1 MLRITPRPGRSTL
14 AAGAIALT
22 LLSGCS
28 TSDDGMDRPGQA
40 DSAAQADEAG
50 AADAGSDGADRDLA
64 GDDAQSD
71 AAVPAAADG
80 EAAVDPV
87 SQNLPEDLMIARD
100 AQLGI
105 AVEDVNESAAQV
117 RAAAVAADGWVVS
130 EELSPDNSADRFDGF
145 ATLVLSVPGDKLD
158 ATLDQLGP
166 TGRLTSRVITSLD
179 VTQDFKDTSARIE
192 TLEASVTRVRGLL
205 EDAAGIEDI
214 VFLERELADRE
225 AELDVLK
232 AHVKGLEADVAR
244 STITVHLT
252 ETDPAEAVQLT
263 QDEEPTGFA
272 AGLSAGWDAF
282 LSGVTFVLTA
292 IGALLPFAIVAAII
306 LAPVLWWRRR
316 RASAARRSA
325 EPAEPQPV
333 TSADV

>member
-1 MLRITPRPGRSTL
+1 M
-14 AAGAIALT
+14 
-22 LLSGCS
+22 
-28 TSDDGMDRPGQA
+28 
-40 DSAAQADEAG
+40 
-50 AADAGSDGADRDLA
+50 
-64 GDDAQSD
+64 
-71 AAVPAAADG
+71 
-80 EAAVDPV
+80 

-100 AQLGI
+100 AQVGI

-130 EELSPDNSADRFDGF
+130 EELSPDNSAERFDGF

-158 ATLDQLGP
+158 ATLDQLGH

-179 VTQDFKDTSARIE
+179 VTQDFKDTSARVE

-205 EDAAGIEDI
+205 EDAGGIEDI

-244 STITVHLT
+244 STITVHLA
-252 ETDPAEAVQLT
+252 ETDPAEAVQLA
-263 QDEEPTGFA
+263 QEEDPNGFA

-282 LSGVTFVLTA
+282 LSGVAFVLTA

-316 RASAARRSA
+316 RMHAQSPASEHVDS
-325 EPAEPQPV
+325 
-333 TSADV
+333 

>member
-1 MLRITPRPGRSTL
+1 MLRITPRHGRSTL
-14 AAGAIALT
+14 VAGAIALA
-22 LLSGCS
+22 LLGGCS
-28 TSDDGMDRPGQA
+28 ASSDDAMDEPAPA
-40 DSAAQADEAG
+40 DSAAQAEEAG

-64 GDDAQSD
+64 GEDSQ
-71 AAVPAAADG
+71 AAAAPAAG
-80 EAAVDPV
+80 EGESGVDPV
-87 SQNLPEDLMIARD
+87 SQNLPEGRMIARD

-130 EELSPDNSADRFDGF
+130 EELSPDNSAERFDGF
-145 ATLVLSVPGDKLD
+145 ATLVLSVPGDRLD

-179 VTQDFKDTSARIE
+179 VTQDFTDTSARIE

-205 EDAAGIEDI
+205 EDAGGIEDI

-244 STITVHLT
+244 SSITVHLT
-252 ETDPAEAVQLT
+252 ETDPAEAVQLA
-263 QDEEPTGFA
+263 QEEEPTGFA

-282 LSGVTFVLTA
+282 LSGVAFVLTA
-292 IGALLPFAIVAAII
+292 IGALLPFAIVAALI

-316 RASAARRSA
+316 RASADQRAA
-325 EPAEPQPV
+325 EPVPV
-333 TSADV
+333 PSTEA

>member
-1 MLRITPRPGRSTL
+1 MLRITSRHGRSTL
-14 AAGAIALT
+14 VAGAIALA
-22 LLSGCS
+22 LLGGCS
-28 TSDDGMDRPGQA
+28 ASSEDAMDGPAGA
-40 DSAAQADEAG
+40 DSAVQADEAG

-64 GDDAQSD
+64 GDDSQAG
-71 AAVPAAADG
+71 AAAPAAG
-80 EAAVDPV
+80 EEESSVDPV

-105 AVEDVNESAAQV
+105 AVEDVSESAAQV

-130 EELSPDNSADRFDGF
+130 EELNPDNSAERFDGF
-145 ATLVLSVPGDKLD
+145 AILVLSVPGDGLD

-205 EDAAGIEDI
+205 EDAGGIEDI

-252 ETDPAEAVQLT
+252 ETDPAEAVQVA
-263 QDEEPTGFA
+263 QDEDPTGFA

-282 LSGVTFVLTA
+282 LSGVAFVLTA
-292 IGALLPFAIVAAII
+292 IGALLPFAIVAAVI

-316 RASAARRSA
+316 RVHAQSPSSEHVDA
-325 EPAEPQPV
+325 
-333 TSADV
+333 

>member
-1 MLRITPRPGRSTL
+1 MLRTTSRHGRSTL
-14 AAGAIALT
+14 VAGVIALA
-22 LLSGCS
+22 LLGGCS
-28 TSDDGMDRPGQA
+28 ASSDDATDGPAQA
-40 DSAAQADEAG
+40 DSAAAVDEAG
-50 AADAGSDGADRDLA
+50 AADAASDGADRDLA
-64 GDDAQSD
+64 GDDSQAG
-71 AAVPAAADG
+71 AAAPAAG
-80 EAAVDPV
+80 EGEIDPV

-100 AQLGI
+100 AQVGI

-130 EELSPDNSADRFDGF
+130 EELSPDNSAERFDGF

-179 VTQDFKDTSARIE
+179 VTQDFKDTSARVE

-205 EDAAGIEDI
+205 EDAGGIEDI

-244 STITVHLT
+244 STITVHLA
-252 ETDPAEAVQLT
+252 ETDPAEAVQLA
-263 QDEEPTGFA
+263 QEEDPNGFA

-282 LSGVTFVLTA
+282 LSGVAFVLTA

-316 RASAARRSA
+316 RMHAQSPASEHVDS
-325 EPAEPQPV
+325 
-333 TSADV
+333 